1 MSNKLKEKLLIEFPG
16 KMENE
21 QAFII
26 QYMMKEA
33 QKGTKP
39 PSKDE
44 IDKCIQQMVD
54 EGIFERKESLLI
66 LKASKAASPV
76 PEIEEMEE
84 NEEEIPIIS
93 TSSIKG
99 DFTENQK
106 KILAS
111 FQGKF
116 ENRSAI
122 IMNATMAEISQGKKP
137 PDKEILEKSIEEL
150 LDKGTLE
157 LKGQLLIKKM

>member
-1 MSNKLKEKLLIEFPG
+1 MSNKLKEKLLIQFTG

-21 QAFII
+21 QAFVI

-33 QKGTKP
+33 QKGIKP

-54 EGIFERKESLLI
+54 EGIFERKDSLLI

-76 PEIEEMEE
+76 PEMEEMDE
-84 NEEEIPIIS
+84 NEEEIPVIS

-106 KILAS
+106 KILAA

-116 ENRSAI
+116 ENKSAI
-122 IMNATMAEISQGKKP
+122 LMNATMAEISQGKKP

>member
-26 QYMMKEA
+26 QYIMKEA

-39 PSKDE
+39 LSKDE

-66 LKASKAASPV
+66 LKGSKAASPA
-76 PEIEEMEE
+76 PEIEVMEE
-84 NEEEIPIIS
+84 NEEEMPIIS

-106 KILAS
+106 KILAA

-116 ENRSAI
+116 ENKSAI

-137 PDKEILEKSIEEL
+137 PDKEKLEKSIEEL